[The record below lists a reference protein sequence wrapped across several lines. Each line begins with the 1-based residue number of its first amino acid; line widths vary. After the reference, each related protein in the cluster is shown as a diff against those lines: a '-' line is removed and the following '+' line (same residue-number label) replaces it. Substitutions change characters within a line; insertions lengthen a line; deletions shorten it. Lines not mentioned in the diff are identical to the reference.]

1 MTHQEEIPVWSYI
14 NFQLLYQVHN
24 AQQNQNLESMTIA
37 DILKKTSE
45 HIGINKPL
53 TEFYTPINS
62 GTIFS
67 FLYSLLVV
75 PKEIFKNDNDFFS
88 DFDFTVTD
96 FFNIEFGSEIIQQKQ
111 NLFRILRNAI
121 SHVNYRIDDNNKY
134 TVVLWNENRSGKK
147 DIQLHS
153 DINRLSN
160 FAVKLAKYY
169 NTKIK

>member
-1 MTHQEEIPVWSYI
+1 M
-14 NFQLLYQVHN
+14 
-24 AQQNQNLESMTIA
+24 
-37 DILKKTSE
+37 
-45 HIGINKPL
+45 
-53 TEFYTPINS
+53 
-62 GTIFS
+62 
-67 FLYSLLVV
+67 
-75 PKEIFKNDNDFFS
+75 
-88 DFDFTVTD
+88 TD

-121 SHVNYRIDDNNKY
+121 SHVNYRVDDNNKY